1 MFFARPRNVNRLEIW
16 PTFVDIL
23 STVLMAIVFVMMTVL
38 VSQVFLVETINDRD
52 TELSNLQAKLKLFE
66 NSLQK
71 AEADYKNSISKV
83 DELEKLIQN
92 LNLQLAK
99 LTGDLSYEKNNN
111 SDQIKAND
119 TLKSDLALFEKQ
131 LTQLQDLLK
140 IAQGDS
146 LKKDDELKKMQLIIT
161 DMEKDQAKQNDTIR
175 VGKFRSEFF
184 AQLQKILGE
193 RNDIRVVGDR
203 FVFQSEV
210 LFGVGSAE
218 LGNEG
223 QKQLDQL
230 INALKEIGAKIP
242 KHIQWVLRVDGH
254 TDTRPI
260 KSSQFPSNWELSSA
274 RAIAVVQ
281 YMIKQGIDG
290 KHLVAA
296 GFGEH
301 QPLNDT
307 KDRDLDKDRRIEFKL
322 DQR

>member
-1 MFFARPRNVNRLEIW
+1 MFFARPRHSTRLEIW
-16 PTFVDIL
+16 PTFVDAL

-52 TELSNLQAKLKLFE
+52 TELANLQAKLKLFE

-71 AEADYKNSISKV
+71 AENDYKNASSRV
-83 DELEKLIQN
+83 DELEKLIQG
-92 LNLQLAK
+92 LHLQLAK
-99 LTGDLSYEKNNN
+99 LTSDLSYEKNNN
-111 SDQIKAND
+111 SDQLKAND
-119 TLKSDLALFEKQ
+119 TLKADLVLLEKQ
-131 LTQLQDLLK
+131 LKQLQDLLK
-140 IAQGDS
+140 IAQDSS
-146 LKKDDELKKMQLIIT
+146 LKKDDELKKIQLIIS
-161 DMEKDQAKQNDTIR
+161 DLENDQAKQNDTIR

-210 LFGVGSAE
+210 LFAVGSAE

-230 INALKEIGAKIP
+230 INALKEIGTKIP

-254 TDTRPI
+254 TDKRPI

-301 QPLNDT
+301 QPLSDA
-307 KDRDLDKDRRIEFKL
+307 KDRELDKDRRIEFKL